1 MNEHRR
7 VPHLERTWRLAVLLG
22 GVVSIAI
29 VFTSPLAHVDHHSL
43 TGHMV
48 QHLILMTVAAPLIL
62 LGRPSITWRYCLLRP
77 LSDHSSAWVG
87 QCSPIHKFVRFFAR
101 PSLCWLSGT
110 LCVILWHIPPVF
122 ALGRQSES
130 WHFFELA
137 TFLAAGVL
145 VWRPVVQHWQ
155 SAAKQPR
162 WSIPL
167 YLFLATLPC
176 DALSA
181 FLTFCGRVVYSA
193 YESGPRLFDNA
204 ALQDQEFAGSL
215 MWVWVTFVYLVPAV
229 ISIIQRL
236 SVRNPATDL
245 ERALYCCEPATGI
258 LIHDDEPRIPL

>member
-1 MNEHRR
+1 MF
-7 VPHLERTWRLAVLLG
+7 PHIVRTWRLAALLG
-22 GVVSIAI
+22 GVLSIAG
-29 VFTSPLAHVDHHSL
+29 VVTSPLAHVDHHSL

-62 LGRPSITWRYCLLRP
+62 LGGPSITWLYRLLNEH
-77 LSDHSSAWVG
+77 LSAWVG
-87 QCSPIHKFVRFFAR
+87 QCSRIHKFVRFVAQ
-101 PSLCWLSGT
+101 PALGWLAGT

-122 ALGRQSES
+122 ALGRRSEW
-130 WHFFELA
+130 WHHFELA
-137 TFLAAGVL
+137 TFLAAGL
-145 VWRPVVQHWQ
+145 LFWCPVVRQWQ
-155 SAAKQPR
+155 SGVRHPR

-193 YESGPRLFDNA
+193 YDSEPRLFDNA

-236 SVRNPATDL
+236 SVRNPTTDT
-245 ERALYCCEPATGI
+245 EAGI
-258 LIHDDEPRIPL
+258 YTVANRRRG